1 MQDLVGFLITE
12 FFWNPWDEI
21 NSLMYVNKIAVFGI
35 RVWGFWLDLL
45 KQQTSWNFC
54 C

>member
-1 MQDLVGFLITE
+1 MLSSVHRVQLSFHGFMQDLVGFLITE

-35 RVWGFWLDLL
+35 RV
-45 KQQTSWNFC
+45 
-54 C
+54 